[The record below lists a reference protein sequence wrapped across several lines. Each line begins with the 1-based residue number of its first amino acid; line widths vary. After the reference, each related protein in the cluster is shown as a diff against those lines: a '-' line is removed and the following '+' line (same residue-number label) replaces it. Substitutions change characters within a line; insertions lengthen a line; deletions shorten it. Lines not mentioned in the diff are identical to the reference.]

1 MNEKPLCSIVIS
13 SDMPKDEIESLS
25 SAIELTSAKVQKTTS
40 RAVGLDDIALLIS
53 IAVGIGNLTEYGIKV
68 AKAINNWRQQARE
81 KGIEPQGKL
90 QHPQRPDVDLTTAT
104 DEEIEEWLSQFK

>member
-13 SDMPKDEIESLS
+13 SDMPKDEIEYLS
-25 SAIELTSAKVQKTTS
+25 SAIELTSAKVQENPY
-40 RAVGLDDIALLIS
+40 RAMGVDDIALVIS
-53 IAVGIGNLTEYGIKV
+53 IAVGIGNLTEYGFKV

-90 QHPQRPDVDLTTAT
+90 VNPQRPYVDLTTAT
-104 DEEIEEWLSQFK
+104 DKEIEEWLSQL

>member
-1 MNEKPLCSIVIS
+1 MNEIPLCSIVIS
-13 SDMPKDEIESLS
+13 SDMPADEIQYLS
-25 SAIELTSAKVQKTTS
+25 SAIKLTSAKVQKATS
-40 RAVGLDDIALLIS
+40 RALGVDDIALLIS

-90 QHPQRPDVDLTTAT
+90 KYPARPDVDLTTAT
-104 DEEIEEWLSQFK
+104 DEEIEEWLSQLK